1 MQMVAAA
8 KMRKA
13 VSSVLATR
21 DYSNLA
27 WATLLG
33 LAEKTDPEKH
43 PLLRKAKKTEKV
55 ALILVGSN
63 RGLCGGFNLQVVNKA
78 VSSIKKH
85 APNIKTTDI
94 ITFGAKPRDIIRSL
108 GHNIIADFTKED
120 LTLRVADISAI
131 ARMIIQDFIEKK
143 YDKIFVVY
151 TDFISTMKQQTRV
164 KQLLPIETEVDD
176 FLGVVGKSEQ
186 IKTTKDFIAEKK
198 EKYLKKGVF
207 SYEYVFEPSPEKVLE
222 AMLPRLIEMQI
233 YQAVL
238 ESEASEHS
246 ARMMAMKNATEAAGD
261 MIHDLTLIYN
271 QARQAGITQEL
282 AEISSGAAAL
292 E

>member
-1 MQMVAAA
+1 
-8 KMRKA
+8 
-13 VSSVLATR
+13 
-21 DYSNLA
+21 
-27 WATLLG
+27 
-33 LAEKTDPEKH
+33 
-43 PLLRKAKKTEKV
+43 
-55 ALILVGSN
+55 
-63 RGLCGGFNLQVVNKA
+63 
-78 VSSIKKH
+78 
-85 APNIKTTDI
+85 
-94 ITFGAKPRDIIRSL
+94 
-108 GHNIIADFTKED
+108 
-120 LTLRVADISAI
+120 
-131 ARMIIQDFIEKK
+131 
-143 YDKIFVVY
+143 
-151 TDFISTMKQQTRV
+151 
-164 KQLLPIETEVDD
+164 
-176 FLGVVGKSEQ
+176 
-186 IKTTKDFIAEKK
+186 
-198 EKYLKKGVF
+198 LKKGVF